1 LVNLADKK
9 ALLDAI
15 GKIKTDGKQRK
26 FTESIELILNFK
38 GVNFKK
44 QENQID
50 VKVNFPHATGKAS
63 GKVLLFAKDKEFIS
77 NMQGKV
83 SKIIPEQEIQAIDKK
98 TASLLANEYDILLAE
113 GPVVLTVG
121 KFLGQILAPKGKM
134 PRPVQTNVASV
145 EAMIASM
152 KASTRITNKKGKF
165 MPVVQVRVGN
175 EKMQNEQLAENIQAA
190 YDAVINVLP
199 GKKYNLKSVLI
210 KKTMGKP
217 MKIGELL

>member
-1 LVNLADKK
+1 MADKK
-9 ALLDAI
+9 ALLEAI

-26 FTESIELILNFK
+26 FTESVELILNFK
-38 GVNFKK
+38 GINFKK

-50 VKVNFPHATGKAS
+50 VKVNFPHATGKAL

-98 TASLLANEYDILLAE
+98 AASVLASEYDIMLAE

-165 MPVVQVRVGN
+165 MPVVQVLVGN
-175 EKMQNEQLAENIQAA
+175 EKMPSEQLAENIQTV

-217 MKIGELL
+217 IKVGELL

>member
-1 LVNLADKK
+1 LADKK

>member
-1 LVNLADKK
+1 MADKK

-38 GVNFKK
+38 GINFKK

-77 NMQGKV
+77 NMLGKV

-134 PRPVQTNVASV
+134 PKPVQTNVSSV

-175 EKMQNEQLAENIQAA
+175 EKMANEQLAENIQAA
-190 YDAVINVLP
+190 YDSVVNVLP

-217 MKIGELL
+217 MKVGEML

>member
-1 LVNLADKK
+1 MADKK